1 MTQNIIYH
9 NIYGNGYEQREMT
22 MDESIEVRDALARF
36 YERLSAGDVEGTAA
50 TIADDAGAF
59 VIGTQRIGE
68 GREAWLDSV
77 RENAE
82 FGVAFEA
89 GTIRAWAVGD
99 MGWAVDEPTIVI
111 PGGPRLTTRMTA
123 VLQRGADG
131 TFRLLH
137 QHYSWAVP
145 DEVGMEHVPTWREA
159 LGLAS
164 VS

>member
-1 MTQNIIYH
+1 MN
-9 NIYGNGYEQREMT
+9 
-22 MDESIEVRDALARF
+22 ESIEVRETVVRF
-36 YERLSAGDVEGTAA
+36 YDRLSAGDVEGTAA
-50 TIADDAGAF
+50 TIADDPAAF

-68 GREAWLDSV
+68 GREAWLASV

-89 GTIRAWAVGD
+89 GTIRAWAAGD

-123 VLQRGADG
+123 VLRRDPDGA
-131 TFRLLH
+131 FRLLH

-145 DEVGMEHVPTWREA
+145 DEVGMEHAQTWREQ
-159 LGLAS
+159 LGLLPVPPA
-164 VS
+164 